1 MDLNFRCSLIYL
13 LGYKVSEILN
23 RFLSVVFYKNH
34 TIPKIIVKIDPY
46 KFGTIKYEFADK
58 RKLLI
63 LKSITI
69 EDNTRIDS
77 TKRTARLYEG
87 KIYTLII
94 SYNH

>member
-1 MDLNFRCSLIYL
+1 MNLNFYDSLIHL
-13 LGYKVSEILN
+13 IGYKVSKLLN
-23 RFLSVVFYKNH
+23 RFISVIFNENH
-34 TIPKIIVKIDPY
+34 ANPKIIVKIDPY

-63 LKSITI
+63 FKSITI